1 MDGFQRWLGVTMD
14 RLRIHESLWVRKT
27 KSQVH
32 GAGLLEWVKIIT
44 ELSFVARAG
53 VTQLVLNP
61 SKGN

>member
-1 MDGFQRWLGVTMD
+1 MD